1 MNGDDMF
8 ATFFS
13 IDTKKSSII
22 WWFSRFYLYLF
33 ISLSIYV
40 IVSLFIAII
49 LDVYESVVEIYKRK
63 SKENFNESPLQRFM
77 DEYPIESFDG
87 RFHNNSIVDQ
97 IQRFFRCCL
106 DGQHFPHG

>member
-13 IDTKKSSII
+13 IDVKKSSII
-22 WWFSRFYLYLF
+22 WWFSRLYLYLF

-49 LDVYESVVEIYKRK
+49 LDVYETVVEFYKKK
-63 SKENFNESPLQRFM
+63 SKANFNKSPLQRFI
-77 DEYPIESFDG
+77 DEYPIESLDG
-87 RFHNNSIVDQ
+87 RFSNNSIVDQ
-97 IQRFFRCCL
+97 IQHFFRYCF
-106 DGQHFPHG
+106 DRQHLST